1 MTVTTTDTKDL
12 MKAKGKKT
20 VFPKALDKL
29 KITIYK
35 NILGTMKCIHHQLFI
50 KKNVKNHF
58 KIMVGKSCCLE
69 RGRLGRWCGTLACGH
84 NHLEPSSSGG
94 SDRPYPVGSDRP
106 SSLQAGT
113 LSWFLLLSGG
123 VETKTTY
130 F

>member
-1 MTVTTTDTKDL
+1 MHTSSICYHDKCEKSLENDG
-12 MKAKGKKT
+12 GK
-20 VFPKALDKL
+20 
-29 KITIYK
+29 
-35 NILGTMKCIHHQLFI
+35 N
-50 KKNVKNHF
+50 
-58 KIMVGKSCCLE
+58 CCLE
-69 RGRLGRWCGTLACGH
+69 RGRLRRLCGTPACGH